1 MIVSDDL
8 CLKKPPRTG
17 RTNAPATSRRVFAFD
32 FDGVLCDSLDEGLLI
47 SWNAHIGAPVTAF
60 AEPGLAGVPLEMRE
74 RFRSCRPFTQHLGHW
89 LVPFVVDPTP
99 TSHAEF
105 VDCYDAL
112 AGETVSHFTAAAA
125 DYRAGVRRAYPE
137 LWLAHHRIQPL
148 VTKMIDDAYIVTARD
163 TDSVSQ
169 ILEAHGTGLDHSR
182 IFGSR
187 RAKQDALKAICVREA
202 VAPAAVT
209 LIDDSIENCLAA
221 DAAGYGAWWAEW
233 GYTSVADEALAT
245 ARGITRVSIDGLSRR
260 VGSKA
265 R

>member
-17 RTNAPATSRRVFAFD
+17 RMNAPTTRRVFAFD

-47 SWNAHIGAPVTAF
+47 SWNAHAGAPVTAF
-60 AEPGLAGVPLEMRE
+60 AEPGLAGVPPEMRE

-89 LVPFVVDPTP
+89 LVPFVVTSTP

-105 VDCYDAL
+105 IQCYEAL
-112 AGETVSHFTAAAA
+112 AGEMVSHFTAAAGA
-125 DYRAGVRRAYPE
+125 YRAGARLAYPE
-137 LWLAHHRIQPL
+137 LWLAHHRVQPR
-148 VTKMIDDAYIVTARD
+148 VTKMIGDAYIVTARD

-169 ILEAHGTGLDHSR
+169 ILEAQGVGIDRSR

-187 RAKQDALKAICVREA
+187 RSKQDALKAISVTEA

-221 DAAGYGAWWAEW
+221 DAAGYSAWWAEW
-233 GYTSVADEALAT
+233 GYTSVADGARAA
-245 ARGITRVSIDGLSRR
+245 ARGITRVSIDGLCQR

-265 R
+265 G